1 MRHLSGYNR
10 LGRRPS
16 HRKALLRNM
25 ATSLVVHEK
34 IDTTLPKA
42 KEIRT
47 VVERLITLGK
57 RGDMHA
63 KRLAA
68 AFFFGDEAVSKV
80 FGPLAARF
88 KERPGGYTRILRLG
102 VRLSDGAKLARLELL
117 ADETDA
123 KVKKASTVEKKVAKT
138 KTKAAVG

>member
-68 AFFFGDEAVSKV
+68 AFFFGDEAVSKL

-102 VRLSDGAKLARLELL
+102 VRFGDGAKLARLELL
-117 ADETDA
+117 SDETDTT
-123 KVKKASTVEKKVAKT
+123 VKKASAVEKKVAKT

>member
-1 MRHLSGYNR
+1 MRHLSGYKR

-16 HRKALLRNM
+16 HRKSLLRNM

-57 RGDMHA
+57 RGDLHA

-68 AFFFGDEAVSKV
+68 SFFFGDEAVAKV
-80 FGPLAARF
+80 FGPLASRF
-88 KERPGGYTRILRLG
+88 KDRPGGYTRILRRG
-102 VRLSDGAKLARLELL
+102 VRLSDGAKLARLELISDD
-117 ADETDA
+117 ADAAPKKAAPEKKATKAKA
-123 KVKKASTVEKKVAKT
+123 KV
-138 KTKAAVG
+138 AAE